1 MVLLFTFCLSLY
13 LMWVLT
19 MTLKLY
25 NIVYVGITLQRVGI
39 TLAKFLLV
47 IFFAFVASLIYF
59 IYKYTFRAMIS
70 PYFNG
75 K

>member
-1 MVLLFTFCLSLY
+1 
-13 LMWVLT
+13 MWVLI

-25 NIVYVGITLQRVGI
+25 NIVHVGITLQRVGI
-39 TLAKFLLV
+39 ILVKLLLV

-59 IYKYTFRAMIS
+59 FKKYMFRAMIS
-70 PYFNG
+70 PNFHG

>member
-39 TLAKFLLV
+39 ILAKFLLV

-59 IYKYTFRAMIS
+59 INKYTFRAMIS